1 MKLAQTGLPSKSIIV
16 GIIATMMVVAL
27 SGCGNPERQKARQDF
42 KGKIAA
48 LKVCT
53 QGATYSEF
61 RQAEKD
67 LRTSFET
74 NKKYLDDL
82 NDDFADLDKLMT
94 ATDLFF
100 FGSVQH
106 LPFLDSRRWIHPN
119 DDAWQYAVFLSP
131 ELEKK
136 ANYTNKQI
144 EPSYIP
150 NHGEYQAA
158 YTDGDSDFLPKTLAR
173 AGLTKISEQTEVLLN
188 SLDKRK

>member
-1 MKLAQTGLPSKSIIV
+1 MCVCLL
-16 GIIATMMVVAL
+16 
-27 SGCGNPERQKARQDF
+27 GCGNAERRDARQNF
-42 KGKIAA
+42 KEKIAA
-48 LKVCT
+48 LKVCA

-67 LRTSFET
+67 LRTSFEA

-100 FGSVQH
+100 YGSTQN
-106 LPFLDSRRWIHPN
+106 LQFLDSRRWIHPN
-119 DDAWQYAVFLSP
+119 DATWQYAVFLSP

-136 ANYTNKQI
+136 ANYTSKQI
-144 EPSYIP
+144 EPSYIA
-150 NHGEYQAA
+150 NHGEYQPA

-173 AGLTKISEQTEVLLN
+173 VGLTKISEQADAMLNLLE
-188 SLDKRK
+188 KK